1 LLPLR
6 FGKLRE
12 LPERAGIAL
21 KSYDKTWYI
30 RNSSG
35 LASATPMKLED
46 TKASIRLIAG
56 ITCIALFAS
65 CATAPQTVRGPEYA
79 PTASLMHEARSAN
92 VPVEK
97 RAADYLQAAA
107 MTAPL
112 LGTGIETPAGET
124 YNAACGELTVL
135 LRSSEGGRLW
145 NHPLTLTESDQT
157 YQLRLEPASNA
168 VWSPDY
174 FTSFVPSAEIKKKLV
189 KKGNFQEGVGGSLV
203 GVRNVTPPEKF
214 AAHKGIPAAVTAT
227 LDFKRN
233 DATLALRR
241 PFRQPTAVVQ
251 GKIHPLAA
259 DFSAPV
265 GYYQPPP
272 NLLFVSLMAMLR
284 SSHYMDKTGLYFLQP
299 YDPDR
304 IPLVFVHGLFS
315 TPFDWAQTIN
325 GLQADPEIRK
335 HYQFWVF
342 GYPTGNP
349 ILYSALRLRE
359 ELAKVDKVYPNHR
372 PYVVVGHSMGG
383 MLTQMQVI
391 TVTKA
396 MWEKALGETA
406 KSIFR
411 ENSSD
416 SLIVRA
422 TTFQANPRIKR
433 VVFICT
439 PHRGSE
445 MASSGLGRFGTS
457 LIALPFNIAS
467 VMTNAL
473 TSTELVQLTGSAKR
487 LPNSITGLKP
497 SNPAL
502 PVINEARI
510 TVPYNSII
518 GDRGKDHCPNCT
530 DGVVPYWSSHLD
542 GAQSEVIVPGPHG
555 ACKLPQTIAELDR
568 ILRLNLR
575 TDSTSRATLAQ
586 AAP

>member
-1 LLPLR
+1 
-6 FGKLRE
+6 
-12 LPERAGIAL
+12 
-21 KSYDKTWYI
+21 
-30 RNSSG
+30 
-35 LASATPMKLED
+35 MKLAD
-46 TKASIRLIAG
+46 TKTSIRLIAG

-79 PTASLMHEARSAN
+79 PTASLMREARSAN

-107 MTAPL
+107 MAAPL
-112 LGTGIETPAGET
+112 LATGIGTPACET

-145 NHPLTLTESDQT
+145 NQPLTLNGGET
-157 YQLRLEPASNA
+157 YHLRLEPASYG
-168 VWSPDY
+168 VWAPNY
-174 FTSFVPSAEIKKKLV
+174 FTTFEGPDQIKERLIRKE
-189 KKGNFQEGVGGSLV
+189 NIQEGVGGALV
-203 GVRNVTPPEKF
+203 GVRIVNPPEKF
-214 AAHKGIPAAVTAT
+214 APVKGITAPVTAT
-227 LDFKRN
+227 LGFRAT

-241 PFRQPTAVVQ
+241 PAKQPMASVE
-251 GKIHPLAA
+251 GKTRPLAA
-259 DFSAPV
+259 NFSAPI
-265 GYYQPPP
+265 GYYQPPR
-272 NLLFVSLMAMLR
+272 NLLFVSLMAMVR
-284 SSHYMDKTGLYFLQP
+284 SSHYMEKTGLYFLQP

-315 TPFDWAQTIN
+315 TPFDWVQTIN

-342 GYPTGNP
+342 AYPTGNP

-359 ELAKVDKVYPNHR
+359 ELARADKLYPNHR

-383 MLTQMQVI
+383 MLTHMQV
-391 TVTKA
+391 VTATQA

-411 ENSSD
+411 QNSRD

-422 TTFQANPRIKR
+422 TIFQANPRIKR

-439 PHRGSE
+439 PHRGSK
-445 MASSGLGRFGTS
+445 MASSGLGKLGIS
-457 LIALPFNIAS
+457 LIALPVTVATAIQDT
-467 VMTNAL
+467 V
-473 TSTELVQLTGSAKR
+473 TSAELVQLTGSSKR

-497 SNPAL
+497 SNPAF
-502 PVINEARI
+502 PVVN
-510 TVPYNSII
+510 TVPIRVPYHSII
-518 GDRGKDHCPNCT
+518 GNRGKPGPIADST

-555 ACKLPQTIAELDR
+555 ACELPQTIAELDR
-568 ILRLNLR
+568 ILRLHLR
-575 TDSTSRATLAQ
+575 SSSPSRGTLAQ